1 MEMGEDRVLTAA
13 EAQSLEDTITVPKT
27 YREAASD
34 EHWVKSMNRELF
46 ALNGTARLDPYNSSQ
61 RASVLLRLDMST
73 RSRRTNMVT

>member
-46 ALNGTARLDPYNSSQ
+46 ALERNGTFGPLQQLPKGK
-61 RASVLLRLDMST
+61 RALKVGYT
-73 RSRRTNMVT
+73 